1 MMDILICRIKYP
13 NDPTG
18 NLSAHQNFI
27 GIYTG
32 KTIVMHSIS
41 SILGKQRKV
50 YINGKNGEANSDYF
64 ILDGTDRI
72 LAYLNAPSFID
83 CTKGYL
89 LNITDDMDINKLSN
103 RQIPSDLRLRIEAK
117 IREKQEEGKY
127 TECTLSG
134 DEFIRNNSK
143 VNKNSWGL

>member
-1 MMDILICRIKYP
+1 MMDILICKIKYP

-18 NLSAHQNFI
+18 NLRAHQNFI

-32 KTIVMHSIS
+32 KTIVLHSIS
-41 SILGKQRKV
+41 SILGKEYKV
-50 YINGKNGEANSDYF
+50 YINGKANPDYF
-64 ILDGTDRI
+64 VLDGTDQK
-72 LAYLNAPSFID
+72 LASLKVPSFID

-89 LNITDDMDINKLSN
+89 LTITDDMDLSKLSN

-117 IREKQEEGKY
+117 IRQKQKEGKY
-127 TECTLSG
+127 TEYTLSV
-134 DEFIRNNSK
+134 DEFIKNNSK